1 MAKKIKTTPNNKLKT
16 KFRFVILNDETFEEK
31 FSLIL
36 TRTNVWVFFS
46 ISIFTLIFLTAS
58 AIIYTPLKY
67 YIPGFGDYNYR
78 GEILRLQIRTDSLA
92 YQLQSREAWLSN
104 LMDIASGRVDT
115 SKPEPSGKTVT
126 DKSAINLNEVT
137 NLDKELRKE
146 VEEEENFSLSAAA
159 GDADGFVDE
168 VKSMHLITPVA
179 GYVTDQFKPSENHFG
194 IDIAAKREQPV
205 MAVLDGK
212 IISANYSILDGN
224 VITVQHSNNLIS
236 IYKHN
241 QRLAKRAGDQVKS
254 GEVIAF
260 VGDKGENSTGPHL
273 HFELWFN
280 GKALNPRDYILF

>member
-1 MAKKIKTTPNNKLKT
+1 MALKIKTKPNSKLKT

-31 FSLIL
+31 FSLVL

-78 GEILRLQIRTDSLA
+78 GEILRLQIKTDSLA
-92 YQLQSREAWLSN
+92 YQLQSREAWLN
-104 LMDIASGRVDT
+104 NVMDIAAGRVDT
-115 SKPEPSGKTVT
+115 SRPEPNAKQIT
-126 DKSAINLNEVT
+126 DKSAFNLNEVT

-146 VEEEENFSLSAAA
+146 VEEEENFSLRA
-159 GDADGFVDE
+159 GGGADGLVDE
-168 VKSMHLITPVA
+168 VKSLHLIAPVV
-179 GYVTDQFKPSENHFG
+179 GYVTDHFKPSENHFG
-194 IDIAAKREQPV
+194 IDIAAKKDQPV
-205 MAVLDGK
+205 IAVLDGK
-212 IISANYSILDGN
+212 IIAANYSIMDGN
-224 VITVQHSNNLIS
+224 VILLQHANNLVS

-241 QRLAKRAGDQVKS
+241 QRLAKKAGDFVKS

-260 VGDKGENSTGPHL
+260 VGDKGETSTGPHL